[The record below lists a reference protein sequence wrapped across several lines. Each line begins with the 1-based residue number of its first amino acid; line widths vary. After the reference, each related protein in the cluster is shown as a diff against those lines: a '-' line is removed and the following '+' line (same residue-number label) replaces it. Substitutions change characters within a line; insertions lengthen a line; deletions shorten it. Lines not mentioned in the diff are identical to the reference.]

1 MLLFSSVQFSRWVV
15 PDSLQCHE
23 SQHARPPCPS
33 PTLGV
38 IVTRLDFSV
47 LPPSKPSTQLQA
59 FLQSLYHSLFILP
72 LSPTFRFSLPK
83 FLPPRHL
90 FSVKHCLFSAVTL
103 ANSCPRLGL
112 LGASV
117 PVFLTRDESKRL
129 SLFLFVPI
137 TFPKITRQ
145 PLLFQC
151 LPVQETQVQFLGSED
166 LWERKWPPT
175 AVFLLGKLHGQRSL
189 AGYSSWGH
197 KRAGHDLA
205 TI

>member
-1 MLLFSSVQFSRWVV
+1 MLLFSSVQFSRWVM

-117 PVFLTRDESKRL
+117 PVFLTHGTRARDCHSSCL
-129 SLFLFVPI
+129 SLSLSPRSRANLSSFNVCQCRRHRFNSWVRK
-137 TFPKITRQ
+137 TSGKGNGH
-145 PLLFQC
+145 PLQYSC
-151 LPVQETQVQFLGSED
+151 LGNSMD
-166 LWERKWPPT
+166 RG
-175 AVFLLGKLHGQRSL
+175 A
-189 AGYSSWGH
+189 
-197 KRAGHDLA
+197 
-205 TI
+205 